1 MFTTL
6 YLQTTNPELAYVE
19 LISRPILSGIIVS
32 IVFHTILYVGF
43 ANIASYI
50 FFGRALSASINT
62 RLVLALLLIMMAGFI
77 GRLVH
82 VKEMFGAYG
91 NDMKKTRE
99 HIDKH
104 YISWVFLS

>member
-6 YLQTTNPELAYVE
+6 YLRTTNPELAYTG
-19 LISRPILSGIIVS
+19 LFSRPIISGIILS

-43 ANIASYI
+43 ANVASSV

-62 RLVLALLLIMMAGFI
+62 RLVLALLLIMITGFI

-82 VKEMFGAYG
+82 VKEIYGAYN

-99 HIDKH
+99 YVDKH